1 MSATNAALP
10 AALHADGPNPAYTDQ
25 LALFGRFVGS
35 WRIDNRLRNHDGAWS
50 NHPGRWDFGWTLDGL
65 AIQDV
70 LNCPT
75 APNRYPGTTI
85 RCYHPATNAWHAVWL
100 DPHSGLYVTLKASTD
115 GAQITLDGTT
125 HTGTRV
131 HWKFFDVATAS
142 FRWQGYLADGDGS
155 FELAQEMTA
164 HRI

>member
-1 MSATNAALP
+1 MSTPLVALP
-10 AALHADGPNPAYTDQ
+10 AALHADGPDPAYADQ
-25 LALFGRFVGS
+25 LALFGQFIGS
-35 WRIDNRLRNHDGAWS
+35 WRIDNRLRDRDGEWS
-50 NHPGRWDFGWTLDGL
+50 TYPGRWDFGWTLGGL

-70 LNCPT
+70 LDCPT

-85 RCYHPATNAWHAVWL
+85 RCYNPTANAWHAVWL

-115 GAQITLDGTT
+115 GAEIALDGTT
-125 HTGTRV
+125 NKGSEV
-131 HWKFFDVATAS
+131 HWKFFDIADTS
-142 FRWQGYLADGDGS
+142 FRWQGYLANEGGS